1 MPVNSTFDSHDL
13 GVRDEMLE
21 CALVGRI
28 HEFGTID
35 ALLAL
40 ALLHKEVITAV
51 AIERELAAS
60 SASDALLCA
69 AM

>member
-1 MPVNSTFDSHDL
+1 
-13 GVRDEMLE
+13 MLE